1 MITPRQRDKAL
12 EGCAVSGYVCWNIV
26 AVILGFIFGAGVF
39 FYMLCTPFVIGIILS
54 ILIIFGWFIQNLLIL
69 AKWYL
74 Q

>member
-1 MITPRQRDKAL
+1 
-12 EGCAVSGYVCWNIV
+12 V